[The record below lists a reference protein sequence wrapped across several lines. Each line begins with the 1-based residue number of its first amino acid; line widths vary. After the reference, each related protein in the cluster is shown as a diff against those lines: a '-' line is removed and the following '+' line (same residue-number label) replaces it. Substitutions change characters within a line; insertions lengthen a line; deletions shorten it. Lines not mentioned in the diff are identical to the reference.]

1 MSPPLRRLAGEFLG
15 TALLLFVIVGSG
27 IAADRL
33 TDDAGL
39 ELVIHAIAVG
49 IGLGAIIAFLA
60 PVSGAHFNP
69 AVTLGFWLTRAMT
82 PMVAV
87 SYVAAQLLGAIVG
100 VIGANFV
107 FGEVLVAES
116 DIVRT
121 GGRLVASE
129 LIVTFVLVLLVLGM
143 VRSGHG
149 AGVAAAV
156 GAWVVTIILASPST
170 GFANPAV
177 TVARGFTDTYT
188 GIEIGSVPW
197 FVGAQLLAGIAAA
210 GAALA
215 LYPAGSNGPVESD
228 DTSDDER

>member
-39 ELVIHAIAVG
+39 ELLIHAIAVG

-87 SYVAAQLLGAIVG
+87 SYVTAQLLGAIVG

-107 FGEVLVAES
+107 FAEVLVARS

-121 GGRLVASE
+121 GGRLVAAE

-177 TVARGFTDTYT
+177 TVARGLTDTYT

-197 FVGAQLLAGIAAA
+197 FVGAQLIAGIAAA

-215 LYPAGSNGPVESD
+215 LYPVSSSWPVQVD
-228 DTSDDER
+228 NAPDDER